1 MGIEPMRQFDINLKS
16 LISSSPVVIFL
27 CKLTG
32 NWPVELITENI
43 QQFGYGIEDF
53 TSGNIQ
59 YLDIVH
65 PEDRERVNAEIV
77 RCSEKGCSEL
87 TQEYRILTVSGEA
100 RWVEVKI
107 QIRKDENGDVSYYQG
122 TLCDATQRKKAEESM
137 QKALKKK
144 NELKNIIKSS
154 PVFVFLCKPEEGW
167 PVEFVSENITKLEYT
182 PEDFTSGKIKFEDLI
197 HPEDRERIRVEVA
210 KFSREGYKD
219 CT

>member
-1 MGIEPMRQFDINLKS
+1 MKKFEMNLES
-16 LISSSPVVIFL
+16 LINSSPVVIFL
-27 CKLTG
+27 CKSTG
-32 NWPVELITENI
+32 NWPIELITENI
-43 QQFGYGIEDF
+43 RHFGYGVEDII
-53 TSGNIQ
+53 SRNIQ

-65 PEDRERVNAEIV
+65 PEDREKVNKEIA

-87 TQEYRILTVSGEA
+87 TQEYRILTASGETC
-100 RWVEVKI
+100 WVEVKI
-107 QIRKDENGDVSYYQG
+107 LIRRDEDGLVSHYQG

-144 NELKNIIKSS
+144 NELKNIIKNS

-167 PVEFVSENITKLEYT
+167 PVEFVSENITKLEYA

-197 HPEDRERIRVEVA
+197 HPDDRDRVRAEVA
-210 KFSREGYKD
+210 NFSREGYED

>member
-1 MGIEPMRQFDINLKS
+1 MKKFDMNLES
-16 LISSSPVVIFL
+16 LINSSPIVIFL
-27 CKLTG
+27 CKSTG
-32 NWPVELITENI
+32 NWPVEIITENI
-43 QQFGYGIEDF
+43 KQFGYGVEDF
-53 TSGNIQ
+53 TSRGIQ

-65 PEDRERVNAEIV
+65 PEDLENINAEIA
-77 RCSEKGCSEL
+77 RCSEKGCNEL
-87 TQEYRILTVSGEA
+87 TQEYRILTASGEN

-107 QIRKDENGDVSYYQG
+107 QIRRDENGCVSHYQG

-137 QKALKKK
+137 QKALRKK
-144 NELKNIIKSS
+144 NELKNIINSS

-197 HPEDRERIRVEVA
+197 HPEDRERIRSEVA
-210 KFSREGYKD
+210 NFAREGYKD